1 MKTQTNRKQSDQGSA
16 LVITLVLGTIMLL
29 MAASYLQLLGTQ
41 KTIVVRSESWNA
53 SLIMA
58 EAGIEE
64 GMAQV
69 NAYPSYTLTNDF
81 SGNTWGF
88 NGSGNLY
95 GPMAHNLKGGNYSV
109 SISNTVP
116 PVIYASGFISVPVSG
131 DSISRKVRVG
141 TLKQVFSNI
150 PLGAKGDIDF
160 NGNGVAVN
168 SWNSRDPNLSA
179 QGIFDPNKTST
190 NGDVAS
196 LGGLVNIGN
205 HTIQNSLYLG
215 PTATYNGNDTVT
227 GTVYTDANINYP
239 DVTLPALPPNTSW
252 QSAPTA
258 HGVHTFTTSGYY
270 QVSDSANVVVQPGV
284 TVFLNVTT
292 SVSYA
297 PTSVQIDGGT
307 TNSGTA
313 YIYLNGPP
321 TLVLQGNS
329 APDASNMPE
338 NLRYFGLPSLTSITF
353 GGNSSFVGC
362 VYAPEA
368 DVTLKGGGNSNDFIG
383 SLVANSITMNG
394 HYNIHFDESLKTNGP
409 GFYVVNSW
417 QEL

>member
-16 LVITLVLGTIMLL
+16 LVITLVVGTIMLL

-69 NAYPSYTLTNDF
+69 NAHPSYTLTNDF
-81 SGNTWGF
+81 SGNSWGF
-88 NGSGNLY
+88 ANSYY
-95 GPMAHNLKGGNYSV
+95 GPMAHNLKGGNYIV
-109 SISNTVP
+109 SIANTVP
-116 PVIYASGFISVPVSG
+116 PVIYATGYITVPVSG
-131 DSISRKVRVG
+131 DSISLKVRVG

-168 SWNSRDPNLSA
+168 SYNSQDPNLSNN
-179 QGIFDPNKTST
+179 GIFDPNKTST

-196 LGGLVNIGN
+196 LGGFVNIGQ
-205 HTIQNSLYLG
+205 HTIDGSLYLG
-215 PTATYNGNDTVT
+215 PTATYNGNGTVT
-227 GTVYTDANINYP
+227 GTIYTDANINYP
-239 DVTLPALPPNTSW
+239 DVTLPQLPANTSW
-252 QSAPTA
+252 QSAPMA
-258 HGVHTFTTSGYY
+258 NGVHTFTTSGYY
-270 QVSDSANVVVQPGV
+270 QVSDSADVVVQPGV
-284 TVFLNVTT
+284 TVYLNVTT
-292 SVSYA
+292 AVSYSPA
-297 PTSVQIDGGT
+297 SVQINGGT

-313 YIYLNGPP
+313 NIYLNGPP
-321 TLVLQGNS
+321 TLVLQGNL
-329 APDASNMPE
+329 APGASNRPE
-338 NLRYFGLPSLTSITF
+338 NLRYFGLPSLTTITY
-353 GGNSSFVGC
+353 GGNTTFVGC

-368 DVTLKGGGNSNDFIG
+368 NVTLKGGGNSNDFIG